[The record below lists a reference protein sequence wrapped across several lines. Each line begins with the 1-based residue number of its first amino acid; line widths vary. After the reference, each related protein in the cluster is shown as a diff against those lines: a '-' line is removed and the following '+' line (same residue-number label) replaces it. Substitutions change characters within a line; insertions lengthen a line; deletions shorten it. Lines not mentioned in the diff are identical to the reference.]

1 MSTAMAGCSTV
12 VDIIGDQILEDVNIF
27 NQLNRDVSGS
37 IEVTAPDGDSALDE
51 SFSLPP
57 VEADGESN
65 TVTYSDVWTD
75 SGEYEVEIELTN
87 TEIESTSQ
95 ASESIRITDTDEQM
109 AAIALGGPD
118 IDEPIAIRVGK
129 EMTDF
134 SQEE

>member
-1 MSTAMAGCSTV
+1 MSTAIAGCSTV
-12 VDIIGDQILEDVNIF
+12 VNILGDQLLEDVNIF
-27 NQLNRDVSGS
+27 NQLNRDVNGT

-51 SFSLPP
+51 SFGLPP

-65 TVTYSDVWTD
+65 TVTYSDVWAD
-75 SGEYEVEIELTN
+75 AGEYEVAVELTN
-87 TEIESTSQ
+87 TEIESTSR

-109 AAIALGGPD
+109 AAIALGGPE

-134 SQEE
+134 AQDE